1 MDEKDRALIGALAA
15 NARESLVGLAR
26 RVGLSRSATQERL
39 RRLERNGTISGYTV
53 RLPAPDA
60 GAGTTALVAVTY
72 AYGAKCEHVVPVL
85 RRIPEIRSCESLAGE
100 TDLLLR
106 IVCSSTAELE
116 AVRERVETTPGV
128 ASTRTHVVLAAH
140 W

>member
-1 MDEKDRALIGALAA
+1 MDEKDRVLLGALAA

-39 RRLERNGTISGYTV
+39 KRLERNGTIAGYTL
-53 RLPAPDA
+53 RLGRQKAE
-60 GAGTTALVAVTY
+60 AGTTALIAITY
-72 AYGAKCEHVVPVL
+72 ASGAKCEHVVPRL
-85 RRIPEIRSCESLAGE
+85 RVMPEITACESLAGE

-106 IVCSSTAELE
+106 VACSSTAELE
-116 AVRERVETTPGV
+116 AVRERVEQTPGI
-128 ASTRTHVVLAAH
+128 ASTRTHVVLTTH